1 MPLKIIASQ
10 CTGCSACE
18 PECPNVAI
26 TEKGGVFF
34 INPKKCTECLGHFDE
49 PQCTAVC
56 PVEKFIRRML
66 RMSGAA
72 DSGFRL
78 VVTPGGCS
86 GLASEFSVESA
97 PLPGDTVVEH
107 RGMKFFVPELSRL
120 LLAGVR
126 I

>member
-1 MPLKIIASQ
+1 MDVII
-10 CTGCSACE
+10 
-18 PECPNVAI
+18 
-26 TEKGGVFF
+26 
-34 INPKKCTECLGHFDE
+34 
-49 PQCTAVC
+49 TAAA
-56 PVEKFIRRML
+56 EKFIRRML

-120 LLAGVR
+120 LLAGVTIDFADTATQTGLVFR
-126 I
+126 DPKAAADRCGTSASAGAMPAVASVTIASIARRH